1 MVRAGVEGLDK
12 VTTLLQTHISIH
24 PQMRE
29 AELIAEFLNDIENLF
44 GLTENQNFSSWV
56 LLVPLLQKLHQDLK
70 LP

>member
-1 MVRAGVEGLDK
+1 
-12 VTTLLQTHISIH
+12 
-24 PQMRE
+24 MRE

-44 GLTENQNFSSWV
+44 CLTEYQDFSSRV

>member
-1 MVRAGVEGLDK
+1 MVRASVEGVDK

-24 PQMRE
+24 PQVRE

-44 GLTENQNFSSWV
+44 CLTENQDFSSRI
-56 LLVPLLQKLHQDLK
+56 LLVPLLQKLHEDLK